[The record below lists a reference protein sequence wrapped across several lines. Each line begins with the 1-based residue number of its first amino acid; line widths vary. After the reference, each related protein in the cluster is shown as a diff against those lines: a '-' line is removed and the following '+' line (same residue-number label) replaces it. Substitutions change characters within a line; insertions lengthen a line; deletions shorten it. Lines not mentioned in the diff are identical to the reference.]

1 MPSLRFLNPD
11 LNARFLH
18 DVRAQGFG
26 ETVDAVGMMRCTDE
40 QWLKINDIAHRIRD
54 TCFPWY
60 FTCFNDNQSARQF
73 ENYLRGEGFPFELE
87 DHEDRLVFLLPK
99 ADREKY
105 DYGDATPPNHEEC
118 SFCGKSYAEV
128 ERFFASESAAI
139 CGECVAF
146 LHSEASED
154 ESHGRDA

>member
-1 MPSLRFLNPD
+1 VPSLRFLNPD
-11 LNARFLH
+11 LHARFV
-18 DVRAQGFG
+18 DNVRAHGFG
-26 ETVDAVGMMRCTDE
+26 ETLDAAGMMRCTEE
-40 QWLKINDIAHRIRD
+40 QWLKVNDIAHRIRD

-60 FTCFNDNQSARQF
+60 FSWFNDNKSARDF
-73 ENYLRGEGFPFELE
+73 EEYLRGRGFRFELE

-99 ADREKY
+99 EDRDKY
-105 DYGDATPPNHEEC
+105 DFGDATPPAHQHC

-128 ERFFASESAAI
+128 ERFFTSESAAI

-146 LHSEASED
+146 LHSDAPGD